1 MKNTG
6 VVFELAELCTRAYL
20 LLLGISWPSK
30 GNTCNLSCDAGDHE
44 KYMDMINEK
53 KVNIGTNMDP

>member
-1 MKNTG
+1 VKNTG
-6 VVFELAELCTRAYL
+6 VVFELAELCTRVYL

-53 KVNIGTNMDP
+53 R